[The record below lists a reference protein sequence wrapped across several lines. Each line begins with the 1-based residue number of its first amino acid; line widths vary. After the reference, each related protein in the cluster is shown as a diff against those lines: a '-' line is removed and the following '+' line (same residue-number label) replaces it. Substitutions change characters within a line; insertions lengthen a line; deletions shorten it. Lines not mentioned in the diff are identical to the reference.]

1 MGKKLTL
8 EFVKKYFKDQEC
20 ELLETEYKNSITK
33 MKYCCKCGNKSEITY
48 CNFKSGKRC
57 QKCAGNEKLTY
68 EFVKEKFKKE
78 NCELLETTYIN
89 ARKKMK
95 YKCSCTYK
103 SEITWDQF
111 QKGVRCI
118 KCSGHEK
125 LLYKDI
131 FDYFN
136 YQNCELLES
145 LYINTET
152 PMKYKCECGNISS
165 ISYSRFKNGQRC
177 KTCGIDKLKLTN
189 NFVYNFFKKE
199 KCKLLEKYVGSGIN
213 MKYICKCGIES
224 IITWNSFKS
233 GSKCKNCGYERS
245 EKSGKTHKNYTLPS
259 GKIIRIQGYENIALD
274 ELVKQFN
281 EEDIITNKRDM
292 PKINYNFEDK
302 QRRYYPDIWIKSINK
317 IIEVKSTYTYN
328 QHLEQNKLKEFAT
341 KKLNFDF
348 EFWVYKLEKKT
359 YSKEIIV
366 N

>member
-111 QKGVRCI
+111 QKGVR
-118 KCSGHEK
+118 
-125 LLYKDI
+125 
-131 FDYFN
+131 
-136 YQNCELLES
+136 
-145 LYINTET
+145 
-152 PMKYKCECGNISS
+152 YKCECGNISS